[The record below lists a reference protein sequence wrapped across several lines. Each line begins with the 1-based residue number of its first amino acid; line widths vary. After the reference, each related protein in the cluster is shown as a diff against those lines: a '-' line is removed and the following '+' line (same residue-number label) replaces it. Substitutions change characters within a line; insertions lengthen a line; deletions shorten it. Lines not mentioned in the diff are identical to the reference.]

1 MIETYNEDTTQKTNF
16 WILVET
22 FKYTIYILQVEQ
34 PVPRLQ
40 LENLMAQY
48 TNETTEA
55 KKFKD
60 TENFFNVRPSRSV
73 VYFKIEKH
81 TLVLK
86 TLRYCQFFQEITV
99 KLSNQSVNNIQ
110 TFFWYPDKYDNHKRL
125 NIPEAFLTFLS

>member
-73 VYFKIEKH
+73 VYFKI
-81 TLVLK
+81 
-86 TLRYCQFFQEITV
+86 
-99 KLSNQSVNNIQ
+99 
-110 TFFWYPDKYDNHKRL
+110 
-125 NIPEAFLTFLS
+125 